1 MSLSRPERDSERMD
15 GGDDP
20 DYVIYTSCIKK
31 MNFKLW
37 PNVSESRKY
46 VHKYILNVLLSLL
59 LKLIDKLAGG
69 A

>member
-1 MSLSRPERDSERMD
+1 MSLSRPERDSERLD

-46 VHKYILNVLLSLL
+46 VHKVYSKCSIITII
-59 LKLIDKLAGG
+59 KAY
-69 A
+69 